1 MIASILL
8 QFTPLRSDP
17 AVEKQALGRA
27 VGEQLRA
34 YRSGLPLLAPPAAGQ
49 TVREIAMQ
57 YKVWGMQYGQRADA
71 VLTSYDAILEI
82 FQRDGVDGRLLLLG
96 EPGMG
101 KTHTL
106 LALGER
112 LLQQV
117 SRSGGPI
124 PVLVDLSAWA
134 GEPLAQWL
142 EGYLWEEYRLCQP
155 TAYQWIQTA
164 ALTLL
169 LDGFDHLPR
178 DRQRTCAREL
188 DILLRTN
195 PDQTAILCCRRR
207 VIEAS
212 GINFSYFNSGVHL
225 VPLAAPQVKDYALAQ
240 GGPDLWQTIKTS
252 TALQQLARFPLY
264 LTMLAVLAGQGRL
277 NDSPITGRESLIQR
291 YLTVQ
296 RVDTPATDLVSQQW
310 LAHHLAQRPRTF
322 RLDRLQRTDL
332 PDGQRLAYRGLLG
345 LGFLLIFGLLGGNW
359 GLGLATGLA
368 FSQLDLENFPY
379 TRLSLAVASWR
390 GVGLLAV
397 ACGGPALVLGL
408 GLGGLAAVLLGR
420 FNLGLPAF
428 GWAGLIGVVLGGLL
442 GLGLM
447 LWGGLPQAVQYRRT
461 LNQDVQMALRNM
473 LIIVAILGLV
483 IGVVLVL
490 PAVVS
495 GQSPLSLLTP
505 ERLRVLVASLVSAV
519 LWLSF
524 TLQHSAV
531 RLLLSLGKELRWP
544 WRCRPL
550 LRRWVQ
556 KRLLRQV
563 GGGVRWSHDQI
574 RVAITQPQGKP

>member
-8 QFTPLRSDP
+8 QFTPLRFHP

-27 VGEQLRA
+27 VGDQLRA
-34 YRSGLPLLAPPAAGQ
+34 YRTGLPLLAPPPAGQ
-49 TVREIAMQ
+49 TLREIAIQ
-57 YKVWGMQYGQRADA
+57 YNVWGMQYGQRADS
-71 VLTSYDAILEI
+71 VLTSYDAIIDL

-112 LLQQV
+112 LLQ
-117 SRSGGPI
+117 RAGRGNI
-124 PVLVDLSAWA
+124 PVLIDLSAWA

-142 EGYLWEEYRLCQP
+142 EQYLWEEYRLCQP

-169 LDGFDHLPR
+169 LDGFDHLPSN
-178 DRQRTCAREL
+178 RQRACAREL

-207 VIEAS
+207 VLEAS

-225 VPLAAPQVKDYALAQ
+225 VPLAAPRVKDYALAQ
-240 GGPDLWQTIKTS
+240 GGPSLWQAIKTS
-252 TALQQLARFPLY
+252 KALQQLARFPLY
-264 LTMLAVLAGQGRL
+264 LTMLAVLAAQGRL
-277 NDSPITGRESLIQR
+277 DDQPITGRESLIQR
-291 YLTVQ
+291 YLAVQ
-296 RVDTPATDLVSQQW
+296 TGDSPAEAAAQRW
-310 LAHHLAQRPRTF
+310 LAHHLAHRPRTF

-332 PDGQRLAYRGLLG
+332 PDSQRLAYRGLLG
-345 LGFLLIFGLLGGNW
+345 LGFVLIFGLLGGNW

-368 FSQLDLENFPY
+368 FSQIDLENFPY

-390 GVGLLAV
+390 GVGLLAL
-397 ACGGPALVLGL
+397 ACGLPALILGL
-408 GLGGLAAVLLGR
+408 GLGSLAASVLGR

-428 GWAGLIGVVLGGLL
+428 GWVGLMGAVLGWLV
-442 GLGLM
+442 GLGFV
-447 LWGGLPQAVQYRRT
+447 LWGGLPQAVQYRRS
-461 LNQDVQMALRNM
+461 LNQDIQLALRNTLM
-473 LIIVAILGLV
+473 LVAILGLV
-483 IGVVLVL
+483 IGTILVL

-495 GQSPLSLLTP
+495 GQSPLRLLTP
-505 ERLRVLVASLVSAV
+505 ERLRVLVASLLSAV

-531 RLLLSLGKELRWP
+531 RLLLALGQDRRWP
-544 WRCRPL
+544 WRCQPL
-550 LRRWVQ
+550 LQRWIQ
-556 KRLLRQV
+556 QRWLRQV
-563 GGGVRWSHDQI
+563 GGGIIWSHEQI
-574 RVAITQPQGKP
+574 RMALDPLQGKP